1 MLFNVINV
9 IFNMLLYYLK
19 YFGIYIK
26 NKIYISW
33 VTDTMQV
40 SSEVLTYEQLKK
52 TSNIRLL
59 MLWNE

>member
-9 IFNMLLYYLK
+9 IFNMLLYCLK